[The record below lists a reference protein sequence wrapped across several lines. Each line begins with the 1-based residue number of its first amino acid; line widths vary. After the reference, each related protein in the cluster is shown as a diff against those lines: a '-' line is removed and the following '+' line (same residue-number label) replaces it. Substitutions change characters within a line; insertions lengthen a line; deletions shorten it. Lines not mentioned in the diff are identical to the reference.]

1 MRVTYLKLEN
11 VAGLYVGSNINS
23 IEIDFT
29 KAKNKITCI
38 VGKNGD
44 GKSCLISTITP
55 FAYVTSLDDRSS
67 ISFIL
72 PKKNGYKEIH
82 YKDDQDEYIIK
93 HYFKA
98 TKDTHSVKSYFM
110 KNGEELNENGNVSS
124 FNSLVELHFGLT
136 QEMMR
141 LIRIGTNVNSFVTL
155 TPARRKEY
163 IGKLIQEIELYINI
177 HKKINGDLKV
187 VKTLLQTNN
196 NNLYNCHIDDPVIKK
211 QELSDI
217 NKEIKR
223 CEKDRDGIISKI
235 GKVNAL
241 ISNNDIYDIRRKY
254 QEAESAV
261 NEFEKLSNE
270 IVNNGLENVSLDQ
283 LIIKRNDLSNQ
294 KIDTQSKINSLRI
307 SIDNIM
313 NNIER
318 LEISI
323 KKITANNDIQSLMNA
338 INNLRSMIDDT
349 PSIVKTFKPIGATS
363 QEVYDILSRL
373 QSFNQISQM
382 IFSLG
387 DKPLKLYIKM
397 KIDHKDVS
405 RWLREQSKKRM
416 NRINSN
422 DLRMLVN
429 KIFDH
434 DDIIGPNCGSDQF
447 TECPYY
453 RLSEELITIRDELNE
468 ELQDEETLRSMQIID
483 NNISNILNELDHYLT
498 LLIPEKIKIQ
508 FKEKSMLE
516 RLDSHLPFFD
526 LTNLQEYLSIQKE
539 YEIYTQNYEKL
550 NQYQQQL
557 SVYKNAGINQY
568 TQEINNQ
575 KELIE
580 KYHTDIKVLDSSMND
595 ISIKLNK
602 VDNEISLVSKY
613 NDSKKYQNVF
623 ISTLN
628 STKKILEPL
637 ETASQEKMELEFQ
650 LKHITNGIEMKR
662 QEYRSK
668 ENTLNEY
675 ERLIKEG
682 KKLTKINTN
691 LNTIL
696 EAVSTKK
703 GIPVIYMKHYLD
715 RIQKLSNQLLDLIY
729 DGELTLAPFNVTPE
743 TFEVPYIKNGKMI
756 PDIKYGSQSEI
767 ALTTMALSFALANNV
782 SGSYNIL
789 LLDEIDA
796 GLDDA
801 NRAAF
806 LKMLY
811 MQMNTLH
818 AEQVFIISHNL
829 SQMANIPMDCIKLSD
844 TGIRNRLQNIIYE

>member
-23 IEIDFT
+23 IEIDFK
-29 KAKNKITCI
+29 KAMNKITCI

-44 GKSCLISTITP
+44 GKSCLISAITP
-55 FAYVTSLDDRSS
+55 FAYTTSLDDRSS

-82 YKDDQDEYIIK
+82 YQNNEDTYIIK

-98 TKDTHSVKSYFM
+98 SKDTHTVKSYFM
-110 KNGEELNENGNVSS
+110 KNGEELNENGNVTS

-141 LIRIGTNVNSFVTL
+141 LVRIGTNVNSFVTL
-155 TPARRKEY
+155 SPAKRKEY
-163 IGKLIQEIELYINI
+163 IGKLIEEIELYINI
-177 HKKINGDLKV
+177 HKKINGDLRV

-196 NNLYNCHIDDPVIKK
+196 NNLYNCHVDDPILKRQEMKKIDKDIKGYEK
-211 QELSDI
+211 ERDDI
-217 NKEIKR
+217 I
-223 CEKDRDGIISKI
+223 GKI
-235 GKVNAL
+235 GKL
-241 ISNNDIYDIRRKY
+241 SSLMKNNDINDLRKKY
-254 QEAESAV
+254 QEASSAV
-261 NEFEKLSNE
+261 EEFDRLSNNIDE
-270 IVNNGLENVSLDQ
+270 YGLSNVSLDQ
-283 LIIKRNDLSNQ
+283 LISKRNNLSNE

-313 NNIER
+313 RNIER
-318 LEISI
+318 LEINI
-323 KKITANNDIQSLMNA
+323 KRITADNDIKSLINA
-338 INNLRSMIDDT
+338 IDNLRSILDNT
-349 PSIVKTFKPIGATS
+349 PNIIKTFRPIGASS

-373 QSFNQISQM
+373 QSFNQISKM

-397 KIDHKDVS
+397 KNERKDVA
-405 RWLREQSKKRM
+405 RWLKEQSKKRM
-416 NRINSN
+416 TRINTS
-422 DLRMLVN
+422 DLRSLVN
-429 KIFDH
+429 KIFDQ
-434 DDIIGPNCGSDQF
+434 DTIIGPNCNADQF
-447 TECPYY
+447 NDCPYY
-453 RLSEELITIRDELNE
+453 RLSEELISIRDELNE
-468 ELQDEETLRSMQIID
+468 ELQDEETLRNIQIID
-483 NNISNILNELDHYLT
+483 NNICNILNELDRYMDLG
-498 LLIPEKIKIQ
+498 IPEVIKDQ
-508 FKEKSMLE
+508 FKEKNILE
-516 RLDSHLPFFD
+516 RMDSHLPMFD
-526 LTNLQEYLSIQKE
+526 LSHLQEYLSIQKE
-539 YEIYTQNYEKL
+539 YEIYKQNMDKL
-550 NQYQQQL
+550 TQYQQQL

-568 TQEINNQ
+568 TEEIENQ
-575 KELIE
+575 RSLISQYNSNILTLE
-580 KYHTDIKVLDSSMND
+580 NEMKSIND
-595 ISIKLNK
+595 KLYK
-602 VDNEISLVSKY
+602 VDNEISLVTRY

-623 ISTLN
+623 QSTLN
-628 STKKILEPL
+628 STKKLLEPL
-637 ETASQEKMELEFQ
+637 ETAAQEKMELDFQ
-650 LKHITNGIEMKR
+650 LKHTTNAINAAR
-662 QEYRSK
+662 QEYRTI

-675 ERLIKEG
+675 DRLIKEG

-696 EAVSTKK
+696 EVVSTKK

-767 ALTTMALSFALANNV
+767 ALTTMALSFALANNL
-782 SGSYNIL
+782 SGTYNIL

-796 GLDDA
+796 GLDDT

-829 SQMANIPMDCIKLSD
+829 SQMTNIPMDCIKLSD

>member
-23 IEIDFT
+23 IEIDFK
-29 KAKNKITCI
+29 KAMNKITCI

-44 GKSCLISTITP
+44 GKSCLISAITP
-55 FAYVTSLDDRSS
+55 FAYTTSLDDRSS

-82 YKDDQDEYIIK
+82 YQNNEDTYIIK

-98 TKDTHSVKSYFM
+98 SKDTHTVKSYFM
-110 KNGEELNENGNVSS
+110 KNGEELNENGNVTS

-141 LIRIGTNVNSFVTL
+141 LVRIGTNVNSFVTL
-155 TPARRKEY
+155 SPAKRKEY
-163 IGKLIQEIELYINI
+163 IGKLIEEIELYINI
-177 HKKINGDLKV
+177 HKKINGDLRV

-196 NNLYNCHIDDPVIKK
+196 NNLYNCHVDDPILKRQEMKKIDKDIKGYEK
-211 QELSDI
+211 ERDDI
-217 NKEIKR
+217 I
-223 CEKDRDGIISKI
+223 GKI
-235 GKVNAL
+235 GKL
-241 ISNNDIYDIRRKY
+241 SSLMKNNDINDLRKKY
-254 QEAESAV
+254 QEASSAV
-261 NEFEKLSNE
+261 EEFDRLSNT
-270 IVNNGLENVSLDQ
+270 IDDYGLSNVSLDQ
-283 LIIKRNDLSNQ
+283 LISKRNNLSNE

-313 NNIER
+313 RNIER
-318 LEISI
+318 LEINI
-323 KKITANNDIQSLMNA
+323 KRITADNDIKSLINA
-338 INNLRSMIDDT
+338 IDNLRSILNNT
-349 PSIVKTFKPIGATS
+349 PNIIKTFRPIGASS

-373 QSFNQISQM
+373 QSFNQISKM

-397 KIDHKDVS
+397 KNERKDVA
-405 RWLREQSKKRM
+405 RWLKEQSKKRM
-416 NRINSN
+416 TRINTS
-422 DLRMLVN
+422 DLRSLVN
-429 KIFDH
+429 KIFDQ
-434 DDIIGPNCGSDQF
+434 DTIIGPNCNADQF
-447 TECPYY
+447 NDCPYY
-453 RLSEELITIRDELNE
+453 RLSEELISIRDELNE
-468 ELQDEETLRSMQIID
+468 ELQDEETLRNIQIID
-483 NNISNILNELDHYLT
+483 NNICNILNELDRYMDLG
-498 LLIPEKIKIQ
+498 IPEVIKDQ
-508 FKEKSMLE
+508 FKEKNILE
-516 RLDSHLPFFD
+516 RMDSHLPMFD
-526 LTNLQEYLSIQKE
+526 LSHLQEYLSIQKE
-539 YEIYTQNYEKL
+539 YEIYKQNIDKL
-550 NQYQQQL
+550 TQYQQQL

-568 TQEINNQ
+568 TEEIENQ
-575 KELIE
+575 RSLISQYNSNIFTLE
-580 KYHTDIKVLDSSMND
+580 NEMKSIND
-595 ISIKLNK
+595 KLSK
-602 VDNEISLVSKY
+602 VDNEISLVTRY

-623 ISTLN
+623 QSTLN
-628 STKKILEPL
+628 STKKLLEPL
-637 ETASQEKMELEFQ
+637 ETAAQEKMELDFQ
-650 LKHITNGIEMKR
+650 LKHTTNAINAAR
-662 QEYRSK
+662 QEYRTI

-675 ERLIKEG
+675 DRLIKEG

-696 EAVSTKK
+696 EVVSTKK

-743 TFEVPYIKNGKMI
+743 TFEVPYVKNGKMI

-767 ALTTMALSFALANNV
+767 ALTTMALSFALANNL
-782 SGSYNIL
+782 SGTYNIL

-796 GLDDA
+796 GLDDT

-829 SQMANIPMDCIKLSD
+829 SQMTNIPMDCIKLSD

>member
-241 ISNNDIYDIRRKY
+241 MSNNDIHDIRRKY

-338 INNLRSMIDDT
+338 INNLRSMINDT

-405 RWLREQSKKRM
+405 KWLREQSKKRI

-662 QEYRSK
+662 EEYRSK

-829 SQMANIPMDCIKLSD
+829 SHMANIPMDCIKLSD